1 MANTNERIK
10 NNVLFI
16 LHMPPPIHG
25 AAIMGKY
32 IHDSEIINSEFDCHF
47 INLATASRLED
58 IGKFNIKK
66 VLMFCRLLRQI
77 RKSVKDI
84 QPQLVYVTPNA
95 KGGPFY
101 KDYVVVMM
109 LKRMGCKI
117 VAHYQN
123 KGVQTRQDKWLDN
136 ILYKR
141 FFKNIKI
148 ILLADPLYQDVSKYV
163 KREDTYICPNASP
176 QPPEQPVKK
185 EQPETEILF
194 LSNLLISKGILVL
207 LQALAILRQKGCN
220 FHCTIGGGETKEI
233 SASRLQEE
241 IIARGLQEVV
251 NYKGQLV
258 GNAKESAL
266 RKADIFIF
274 PTFYHNET
282 FGIVLIEAMSHCVPC
297 ITTNEGGIPTVVE
310 DGVTGFI
317 TEKNSPTAVAEKTE
331 YLIHHPELRQK
342 MGEAGRKR
350 FLKLFTIEVF
360 ERRLTQILKT
370 VIESQP

>member
-1 MANTNERIK
+1 MK
-10 NNVLFI
+10 NSILFI
-16 LHMPPPIHG
+16 LHLPPPIHG
-25 AAIMGKY
+25 AATVGKY
-32 IHDSEIINSEFDCHF
+32 IHDSEIINSEFDCHY

-58 IGKFNIKK
+58 IGKFKIKK
-66 VLMFCRLLRQI
+66 VFMFYRLLRQI

-84 QPQLVYVTPNA
+84 QPQLVYITPNA

-101 KDYVVVMM
+101 KDYVVAMM

-117 VAHYQN
+117 VAHYHN
-123 KGVQTRQDKWLDN
+123 KGVATRQDKWFDN

-148 ILLADPLYQDVSKYV
+148 ILLAEPLYQDVSKYV
-163 KREDTYICPNASP
+163 KREDTYICPNAIPLPSEP
-176 QPPEQPVKK
+176 AVRK

-194 LSNLLISKGILVL
+194 LSNLLVSKGILVL

-251 NYKGQLV
+251 TFKGQLV

-274 PTFYHNET
+274 PTYNET
-282 FGIVLIEAMSHCVPC
+282 FGLVLLEAMSHGVPC
-297 ITTNEGGIPTVVE
+297 ITTSEGGIPTVVE
-310 DGVTGFI
+310 DRVTGFI
-317 TEKNSPTAVAEKTE
+317 TEKNSPTAVAEKTD
-331 YLIHHPELRQK
+331 YLIHHPEVRQK

-350 FLKLFTIEVF
+350 FLELFTIDIF

-370 VIESQP
+370 TIESLP